1 MPTRTTLV
9 ALALGAAL
17 AAGHAQ
23 AADTPAP
30 DAGRLVT
37 GETLTPSGTQTPI
50 GSFPDHLVLSPDGR
64 YVLATNT
71 GFREY
76 VSVLDAST
84 GRLVSRLDFNA
95 PSAVLPKK
103 KQALYFG
110 LVCGPTRAGQ
120 TPLYA
125 SRGGEGL
132 VSVLSLSDNGMLTD
146 TGKTL
151 AAAPGTAA
159 PFPFV
164 AGLAVS
170 RSGKTLYAA
179 DNTGDPKR
187 GMRSHLYLLGT
198 DGAAPRT
205 IDLPGYPF
213 AVAAVTKG
221 VWADKKVFVSS
232 EQRGVVSVV
241 NPQTGKRVRDIPTGT
256 QPIGL
261 TLNRTQTRLF
271 VANAGS
277 DTLSVINTKTD
288 RVTQTLL
295 LRPAGSRGLPG
306 ATPTS
311 VALSPDETRLYVT
324 LGDLNAVAVVDL
336 PGVTL
341 AGYLPVGWYPTSA
354 VVSPDGRRLFVA
366 NAKGVAVRNPNAK
379 PKPGLT
385 ERPQFIQSIIEGTVT
400 TLDLGRSRKPKS
412 LNYSTQRVLANNQ
425 GRPVPKLPFTNPG
438 IRHVFYVI
446 KENRTY
452 DQVLGDLPP
461 GSGDPKLTL
470 FGRDVTPNQHALAS
484 RFVLLDNFYDC
495 AEVSGDGWNWSTAG
509 MASEYTERNVPHV
522 YSGRARDYDFE
533 GTNSGVAVD
542 LIGIPDAARPP
553 SGYLWDLC
561 AAHGVSFRNYGFF
574 ADDLELP
581 RPSATQGTMGL
592 ENTPTKKVLRGK
604 SDPDFREF
612 DTNYADSE
620 AWVEDHLTPA
630 PKQLAAYG
638 SHHAP
643 SRITAWKREF
653 DAYVKNK
660 NLPPFSIV
668 RLMRDH
674 TGGTTPGA
682 SSPRAMVADND
693 YAVGQLVDIISHS
706 PYWKSSAIVI
716 VEDDAQDGYDH
727 VDAHRSTCYV
737 LSPFI
742 APHTHDSRFYNTDSA
757 LRTMELLLG
766 LPPMSRYDA
775 IAPPL
780 AVFTASAAANAAPYD
795 AVLPARSIL
804 AEVNGRAAYRA
815 QDSARLLNPLR
826 EQSGPDEQLNDIL
839 WRSLRPGT
847 TPPPRHYGL
856 LTGAAAKKGDKDN
869 D

>member
-1 MPTRTTLV
+1 MPRLKTF
-9 ALALGAAL
+9 AAL
-17 AAGHAQ
+17 AAGAALFVGHAR
-23 AADTPAP
+23 AAETPAP

-37 GETLTPSGTQTPI
+37 GETLTPSGRQTPL

-71 GFREY
+71 GYREY
-76 VSVLDAST
+76 LSVLDAKT
-84 GRLVSRLDFNA
+84 GKLVSRLDFNA

-103 KQALYFG
+103 KQTLYFG
-110 LVCGPTRAGQ
+110 LVCGPTAGGQ
-120 TPLYA
+120 TPVYA

-132 VSVLSLSDNGMLTD
+132 VSVLSLSDKGVLTD
-146 TGKTL
+146 TGRTL
-151 AAAPGTAA
+151 AAAPGTTA
-159 PFPFV
+159 PFPFM

-170 RSGKTLYAA
+170 GDGRTLYAA
-179 DNTGDPKR
+179 DNSGDPKR
-187 GMRSHLYLLGT
+187 GMRSNLYVLGT
-198 DGAAPRT
+198 GGAAPRQ

-241 NPQTGKRVRDIPTGT
+241 NPQTGTRVRDIPTGT

-261 TLNRTQTRLF
+261 TLDRAQTRLF

-295 LRPAGSRGLPG
+295 LRPSDSRGLPG

-311 VALSPDETRLYVT
+311 VALSPDEKHLYVT

-354 VVSPDGRRLFVA
+354 VVSADGRRLFVA
-366 NAKGVAVRNPNAK
+366 NAKGVAARNPNAQ
-379 PKPGLT
+379 PKPSLT
-385 ERPQFIQSIIEGTVT
+385 ARPQFVQNIIEGAVT
-400 TLDLGRSRKPKS
+400 TLDLGRSRNPKS

-425 GRPVPKLPFTNPG
+425 GRPGPKLPFTNPG
-438 IRHVFYVI
+438 IQHVFYVI

-461 GSGDPKLTL
+461 GNGDPSLTL

-509 MASEYTERNVPHV
+509 MASENVERNVPFS

-533 GTNSGVAVD
+533 GTNNGVAVD

-561 AAHGVSFRNYGFF
+561 AAHGVGFRNYGFF

-581 RPSATQGTMGL
+581 RTSATQGTTGL
-592 ENTPTKKVLRGK
+592 QNSPTKKVLRGK
-604 SDPDFREF
+604 SDADFRQF
-612 DTNYADSE
+612 DTDYADSE
-620 AWVEDHLTPA
+620 AWTQAKITPA
-630 PKQLAAYG
+630 PKQRTEYG
-638 SHHAP
+638 AFHAP

-653 DAYVKNK
+653 AAYVKNK
-660 NLPPFSIV
+660 NLPPFCMV

-693 YAVGQLVDIISHS
+693 YAVGQLVDAVSHS

-766 LPPMSRYDA
+766 LPPMSHYDA

-780 AVFTASAAANAAPYD
+780 AVFTANAAANAAPYD
-795 AVLPARSIL
+795 AVLPAKSIL
-804 AEVNGRAAYRA
+804 AEVNGRTAYRA

-826 EQSGPDEQLNDIL
+826 EESGPDEQLNDIL

-856 LTGAAAKKGDKDN
+856 LTGTAAKKGDKD
-869 D
+869 DD